1 MTTGAVIF
9 AQNNSTIDYIKLAIF
24 AAYRIKKYLN
34 IPVSVVTDTK
44 DYLLKSF
51 PNHGFDQII
60 EIDFVASV
68 QDKKFFD
75 GSVTSKVL
83 PWKNHSR
90 TNVYDLTPYER
101 TLVIDSD
108 YIISSPVLKSALD
121 NDYDFQIYKNSF
133 DLAIDRERDFERIN
147 QYSIPFYWATVF
159 VFQKNTIMEAFFNLV
174 SYIKTNWSY
183 FRLLYNIDSSTYR
196 NDFAFSIAIHI
207 MDGKTQGDFAIELPG
222 TMTYITDAD
231 VLINIDENKMK
242 FLTQRKNFLGEY
254 TASKTTGLDVHII
267 NKMSLLRYING
278 GSGV

>member
-24 AAYRIKKYLN
+24 AASRIKKYLG
-34 IPVSVVTDTK
+34 IPVSIVTDTK

-51 PNHGFDQII
+51 PDHGFDQII
-60 EIDFVASV
+60 EIDFVAPV
-68 QDKKFFD
+68 QNKKFFD

-90 TNVYDLTPYER
+90 TNIYDLTPYNR

-108 YIISSPVLKSALD
+108 YIISSKVLKSALD

-133 DLAIDRERDFERIN
+133 DLAIDRDRDFERIN

-159 VFQKNTIMEAFFNLV
+159 VFQKNTIMKAFFDLV
-174 SYIKTNWSY
+174 GYIKTNWSY

-222 TMTYITDAD
+222 IMTYITDAD
-231 VLINIDENKMK
+231 VLVSIDEEKMK

-254 TASKTTGLDVHII
+254 TAAKTTGLDVHVI
-267 NKMSLLRYING
+267 NKMSLLRYVNG